1 MMPFVPTE
9 EGLWDRKH
17 LPLDDF
23 AVTLVKLDPRIA
35 ILTIKADGKV
45 FDFMVDAVTISELG
59 DTFTELSEVTLDEAL
74 ERNITPKN

>member
-23 AVTLVKLDPRIA
+23 AVTLAKLHPRIA
-35 ILTIKADGKV
+35 ILTIKAEGKV
-45 FDFMVDAVTISELG
+45 FSELG
-59 DTFTELSEVTLDEAL
+59 DTFTELAEVKFDEAL
-74 ERNITPKN
+74 ERNVTPKN